1 MKIRN
6 NNINRP
12 AKSKRLLLQL
22 FAMIALAAAPN
33 CVYAQNLA
41 FHQTGASG
49 LPLDKHL
56 GMQQTAEWHY
66 YYYLPTGN
74 TPQMA
79 LNLPFVGWTGECN
92 DLEPYGWIRW
102 YDYTTDKAS
111 DQLTPYDSW
120 STKLLQGKDNNS
132 GTDIGLCAYK
142 IKTPSTNY
150 QKYVGVYYNKPSGA
164 DAADWA
170 GETIACDVSRYID
183 GTISKS
189 GSTYY
194 VTKEPTLTIRYI
206 FHIRSAAY
214 LANQIKEALCNGS
227 ANEYADLTL
236 EDNKRIVFGA
246 KNDAA
251 KMTLRTNLK
260 NSGGQTYWFYPLSN
274 ATNGKSVYATTES
287 QKIKASDFGTT
298 IKNATYIR
306 WIAYNEARTK
316 YYVLAAKGNQFYD
329 FKISDLN
336 NSSGWKNVEGN
347 ASASKPSDIGYG
359 HTAYIVAYAYDGTNM
374 CPVANFEVFIHQGY
388 PKMKSEINS
397 DGDVDRT
404 ISYLESKYNRA
415 MDPISFDK
423 DNPDLTFARPTT
435 ALNNM
440 SLKPSDF
447 KSRAYGFTYAE
458 LASKDYYNGGTHY
471 GKSPIHGDYGLYKS
485 GNLSGISAN
494 GENGYLW
501 WAYGSPTIYDR
512 TYEKTGGKQYGHFL
526 YVDASDE
533 SRQIASAD
541 FQANLCTGSQLVF
554 SGAVAEYTAAN
565 AAAPQVMFRLYGINK
580 DENGNVIDQKL
591 IQSFTSG
598 DFATNT
604 KDHKYGKWYQ
614 IFSKQVL
621 QKSTGVS
628 NYTTFRIVL
637 DNMCKSTEGADYCID
652 DLCLYTQTSKLDV
665 LQNRP
670 LCPSENGYETAPKE
684 ITLKLR
690 GIYETFQA
698 MVNMKE
704 SKLFYRI
711 CDENGK
717 PVEGIDYHNNGKN
730 YGVARIPAT
739 YDAAAVLPAE
749 AADGLTNVP
758 MFENDNSGNRC
769 LVIANRNFN
778 LVPGKNYHVSIAY
791 PSEDNADQPGPWGKS
806 NDVCSTYSDPF
817 QIVKQNI
824 IVTDV
829 TSNVVTVVRVK
840 CDGSET
846 ANLTLYAKLETVDK
860 VNGGK
865 VELPNVQFD
874 WFFSESNCKN
884 DINTNGVLEALHHFR
899 DVYPSAT
906 TLGNESGAFTKADRT
921 LLKQYIDNGRLLI
934 TANSTISKFNDFG
947 RFEVAAIPIA
957 NTITVGGQQYDI
969 CTDPMM
975 FPLTIVKDGP
985 RIYTGFKDVTYPDE
999 SRNLR
1004 IGLPQIKAIIAK
1016 ADGKLLVPMTRM
1028 EDAESVTLE
1037 NDGKVWISETND
1049 PNMTLTSGQ
1058 AQHIATVTTATIDK
1072 NDATIGIRFNDDAAT
1087 RLREGYMYELNF
1099 SFSKIESS
1107 ASATCPGEVFINLL
1121 VVPEYTTWMPSAATN
1136 AMWNHDTNWLRSSPD
1151 EICSA
1156 NYARYSGERTAA
1168 YLPMKF
1174 TKVTIPTL
1182 TDRIYPNLGE
1192 ISYRANGIANGYG
1205 NIAYDM
1211 ITKWTD
1217 NTADHSDAG
1226 DGIFGCEK
1234 WKGNLCDQI
1243 YFKPEAELLFASH
1256 LTYNKAYVEKKLT
1269 PNTWSVMSSPLK
1281 QTYAGDLYVPANNGQ
1296 EQSEAFKEMTYSE
1309 SMNNR
1314 NAYPIYQR
1322 SWDGDVQQVID
1333 NTTFYKANHDGQIE
1347 ETTGNEIT
1355 LNSAYWTHVYNKVD
1369 EAYAKGKAFAVKA
1382 GDKYTEGAKNNSF
1395 ALIRLPKA
1403 DTQYSYYDS
1412 QSNTNVSATVQK
1424 TADNYRMQ
1432 LGDDAN
1438 DHTMQLLQPLN
1449 QNVHEGNSYHLVGNP
1464 YPSSLS
1470 MYRFLKANTAFERSV
1485 WTFADGKFTAH
1496 AIDTSLDYDK
1506 KKDVI
1511 IPPTQAFFV
1520 KVKSAETVPVNVLF
1534 NASMLINRWVT
1545 GGEKALTPQPT
1556 IILST
1561 SDGTRSSQSKLIVS
1575 AEASRDYVEGED
1587 VDMLG
1592 EGNIAEIA
1600 QAYSVAGSQA
1610 VALNATDD
1618 IDWMPIG
1625 VVADKSRSTD
1635 VTVNLNSKM
1644 LRKMND
1650 EGGKLFIYDATSKKF
1665 SEIADGMQIEMMAND
1680 HGRYYITT
1688 NNWVVPTGI
1697 NAIRCFSPA
1706 QGTIIVAVLNGEVKQ
1721 AKVYDTAGALVTSSR
1736 STAGERC
1743 QLSVQQPGVYI
1754 VKATTMDDKTETF
1767 KIVVK

>member
-74 TPQMA
+74 TKQMA

-111 DQLTPYDSW
+111 NQLTPYDSW
-120 STKLLQGKDNNS
+120 YTKLLQGKVENS
-132 GTDIGLCAYK
+132 NTNIGLCAYK
-142 IKTPSTNY
+142 IPTPLQNY
-150 QKYVGVYYNKPSGA
+150 RNSVGVYYKKPSGA

-189 GSTYY
+189 GRTYD

-214 LANQIKEALCNGS
+214 LANKIKTALCEGS
-227 ANEYADLTL
+227 AHEYSDLTL
-236 EDNKRIVFGA
+236 EDNQRIVFGLKDDNA
-246 KNDAA
+246 T
-251 KMTLRTNLK
+251 MTLRTNLN
-260 NSGGQTYWFYPLSN
+260 NSGGQSYWFYPLDN

-287 QKIKASDFGTT
+287 QKIKASDFQGT
-298 IKNATYIR
+298 IKQAKYIR
-306 WIAYNEARTK
+306 WIAYNEDRTK
-316 YYVLAAKGNQFYD
+316 YCVLTNEGNQFYD
-329 FKISDLN
+329 FKVNDLKN
-336 NSSGWKNVEGN
+336 NTLGWCYVNNNQSVRT
-347 ASASKPSDIGYG
+347 PDDIGVGY
-359 HTAYIVAYAYDGTNM
+359 TAYIVAYASDGTNM
-374 CPVANFEVFIHQGY
+374 CPIANFELFLHSGY
-388 PKMKSEINS
+388 PKTKQELTDDN
-397 DGDVDRT
+397 DLDRT
-404 ISYLESKYNRA
+404 LTYFDKRFKQKAE
-415 MDPISFDK
+415 ISFDNK
-423 DNPDLTFARPTT
+423 NDLTRPTT
-435 ALNNM
+435 ANNTIKM
-440 SLKPSDF
+440 PTGF
-447 KSRAYGFTYAE
+447 KSSTYGFTYSE
-458 LASKDYYNGGTHY
+458 LTDYYSETSTSRQRY
-471 GKSPIHGDYGLYKS
+471 TPIHGDYGLYKS
-485 GNLSGISAN
+485 ANLDGVSKFK
-494 GENGYLW
+494 NGYKW
-501 WAYGSPTIYDR
+501 WIDTRPLPTIYDR
-512 TYEKTGGKQYGHFL
+512 TYAKTGGKQFGHFL

-541 FQANLCTGSQLVF
+541 FEADLCTGSQLIF
-554 SGAVAEYTAAN
+554 SGAVADYTQTGS
-565 AAAPQVMFRLYGINK
+565 AAPQVMFRLYGIHK
-580 DENGNVIDQKL
+580 DADGNVTDQKL
-591 IQSFTSG
+591 IQSFISG
-598 DFATNT
+598 DFSTNT
-604 KDHKYGKWYQ
+604 KTHQYGKWYQ

-637 DNMCKSTEGADYCID
+637 DNMCKSTGGADYCID

-670 LCPSENGYETAPKE
+670 LCPSESGSETAPE
-684 ITLKLR
+684 NITFKLR

-698 MVNMKE
+698 MVNQKE

-711 CDENGK
+711 CDENGN
-717 PVEGIDYHNNGKN
+717 PVNGIDYDGDGQADQ
-730 YGVARIPAT
+730 YGTARIPAK
-739 YDAAAVLPAE
+739 YDATLYLPPY
-749 AADGLTNVP
+749 AADDKTNVP

-806 NDVCSTYSDPF
+806 NEVCSTYSDPF

-906 TLGNESGAFTKADRT
+906 TLKSASGVFTEPDRT
-921 LLKQYIDNGRLLI
+921 LLEQYIDNGRLLI
-934 TANSTISKFNDFG
+934 TANSTISKFNEFG

-1058 AQHIATVTTATIDK
+1058 AQHIATVTTATIGK

-1107 ASATCPGEVFINLL
+1107 ASATCPGEVFIKLL

-1156 NYARYSGERTAA
+1156 NYDRYSGERTAA

-1192 ISYRANGIANGYG
+1192 ISYRANDIANGYD

-1211 ITKWTD
+1211 ITKWAD

-1309 SMNNR
+1309 RVNNR

-1322 SWDGDVQQVID
+1322 SWDGDVQQVVD

-1438 DHTMQLLQPLN
+1438 DHTMKLLQPLN

-1496 AIDTSLDYDK
+1496 AIDTSLEYDK

-1520 KVKSAETVPVNVLF
+1520 KVKSAETVPDNVRF

-1561 SDGTRSSQSKLIVS
+1561 SDGTRSSQSELIVS

-1618 IDWMPIG
+1618 INWMPIG
-1625 VVADKSRSTD
+1625 IVAGKSRSTN

>member
-12 AKSKRLLLQL
+12 ATSRRLLLQL

-74 TPQMA
+74 TKQMA

-111 DQLTPYDSW
+111 NQLTRYDSRY
-120 STKLLQGKDNNS
+120 TKLLQGKDNNS

-150 QKYVGVYYNKPSGA
+150 QNYVGVYYNKPIGA

-183 GTISKS
+183 GNINQGRSIN
-189 GSTYY
+189 Y

-214 LANQIKEALCNGS
+214 LANKIKTALCEGS
-227 ANEYADLTL
+227 AKEYADLTL
-236 EDNKRIVFGA
+236 EDNQRIVFGLKDDNA
-246 KNDAA
+246 T
-251 KMTLRTNLK
+251 MTLRTNLN
-260 NSGGQTYWFYPLSN
+260 NSGGQSYWFYPLNN
-274 ATNGKSVYATTES
+274 ANNGKSVYATTEN
-287 QKIKASDFGTT
+287 QKIKESDFQST
-298 IKNATYIR
+298 IKQAKYIR
-306 WIAYNEARTK
+306 WIAYNEDRTK
-316 YYVLAAKGNQFYD
+316 YCVLTNEGNQFYD
-329 FKISDLN
+329 FKVNDLKN
-336 NSSGWKNVEGN
+336 NSNSWRNVEGN
-347 ASASKPSDIGYG
+347 SPTSTPTDIGVG
-359 HTAYIVAYAYDGTNM
+359 HTAYIVAYASDGTNM
-374 CPVANFEVFIHQGY
+374 CPIANFELFLHSGY
-388 PKMKSEINS
+388 PKTKQELTDDNDI
-397 DGDVDRT
+397 DRT
-404 ISYLESKYNRA
+404 LTYFDKRFKQKAE
-415 MDPISFDK
+415 ISFDNK
-423 DNPDLTFARPTT
+423 NDLTRPTT
-435 ALNNM
+435 ANNTIK
-440 SLKPSDF
+440 KPTGF
-447 KSRAYGFTYAE
+447 KSSTYGFTYSE
-458 LASKDYYNGGTHY
+458 LTDYYSEASTSRQRY
-471 GKSPIHGDYGLYKS
+471 TPIHGDYGLYKS
-485 GNLSGISAN
+485 ANLDGVSKFK
-494 GENGYLW
+494 NGYKW
-501 WAYGSPTIYDR
+501 WTNTSPLPTIYDR
-512 TYEKTGGKQYGHFL
+512 TYAKTGGKQFGHFL

-541 FQANLCTGSQLVF
+541 FEADLCTGSQLIF
-554 SGAVAEYTAAN
+554 SGAVADYTQTN
-565 AAAPQVMFRLYGINK
+565 AAAPQVMFRLYGIHK
-580 DENGNVIDQKL
+580 DADGNVTDQKL
-591 IQSFTSG
+591 IQSFISG
-598 DFATNT
+598 DFSTNT
-604 KDHKYGKWYQ
+604 KTHQYGKWYQ

-637 DNMCKSTEGADYCID
+637 DNMCQSTGGADYCID

-670 LCPSENGYETAPKE
+670 LCPSESGSETAPE
-684 ITLKLR
+684 NITFKLR

-698 MVNMKE
+698 MVDMKE

-711 CDENGK
+711 CDENGN
-717 PVEGIDYHNNGKN
+717 PVNGIDYDGDGQADQ
-730 YGVARIPAT
+730 YGTARIPAK
-739 YDAAAVLPAE
+739 YDATLCLPTD
-749 AADGLTNVP
+749 AADGKTNVP

-906 TLGNESGAFTKADRT
+906 TLISASGVFTEADHT

-934 TANSTISKFNDFG
+934 TANSTISKFNEFG

-1058 AQHIATVTTATIDK
+1058 AQHIATVTTATIGK

-1087 RLREGYMYELNF
+1087 RLREGYRYELNF

-1151 EICSA
+1151 EICST
-1156 NYARYSGERTAA
+1156 NYTRYSGERTAA

-1182 TDRIYPNLGE
+1182 TDRIYPNLNE
-1192 ISYRANGIANGYG
+1192 ISYRANGIANGYD

-1520 KVKSAETVPVNVLF
+1520 KVKSAETVPDNVLF

-1561 SDGTRSSQSKLIVS
+1561 SDGTRSSQSELIVS

-1587 VDMLG
+1587 VEMLG

-1600 QAYSVAGSQA
+1600 QVYSVAGTQA
-1610 VALNATDD
+1610 VALNASDD
-1618 IDWMPIG
+1618 INWMPVG
-1625 VVADKSRSTD
+1625 VVAPKSKDID
-1635 VTVNLNSKM
+1635 VNISLNGKM

-1650 EGGKLFIYDATSKKF
+1650 EGGKLFVYDATSKKF

>member
-74 TPQMA
+74 TKQMA

-120 STKLLQGKDNNS
+120 STRLLQVKDENS
-132 GTDIGLCAYK
+132 NTNIGLCAYK

-183 GTISKS
+183 YKTTTSSRVTYISQ
-189 GSTYY
+189 
-194 VTKEPTLTIRYI
+194 EPTLSIRYI

-274 ATNGKSVYATTES
+274 ATNGKSVYATTEN
-287 QKIKASDFGTT
+287 QKIKESDFQST
-298 IKNATYIR
+298 IKQAKYIR
-306 WIAYNEARTK
+306 WIAYNEDRTK
-316 YYVLAAKGNQFYD
+316 YCVLTNKGNQFYD
-329 FKISDLN
+329 FKVNDLKN
-336 NSSGWKNVEGN
+336 NTLGWCYVNNNQSVRT
-347 ASASKPSDIGYG
+347 PTDIGVG
-359 HTAYIVAYAYDGTNM
+359 HTAYIVAYASDGINM
-374 CPVANFEVFIHQGY
+374 CPIANFELFLHSGY
-388 PKMKSEINS
+388 PKTKQELTDDN
-397 DGDVDRT
+397 DLDRT
-404 ISYLESKYNRA
+404 LTYFDKRFKQKAE
-415 MDPISFDK
+415 ISFDNK
-423 DNPDLTFARPTT
+423 NDLTRPTT
-435 ALNNM
+435 ANNTIKM
-440 SLKPSDF
+440 PTGF
-447 KSRAYGFTYAE
+447 KSSTYGFTYSE
-458 LASKDYYNGGTHY
+458 LTDYYSETSTSRQRY
-471 GKSPIHGDYGLYKS
+471 TPIHGDYGLYKS
-485 GNLSGISAN
+485 ANLDGVSKFK
-494 GENGYLW
+494 NGYKW
-501 WAYGSPTIYDR
+501 WTNTSPLPTIYDR
-512 TYEKTGGKQYGHFL
+512 TYAKTGGKQFGHFL

-541 FQANLCTGSQLVF
+541 FEAHLCTGSQLIF
-554 SGAVAEYTAAN
+554 SGAVADYTQTG

-580 DENGNVIDQKL
+580 DADGNVTDQKL
-591 IQSFTSG
+591 IQSFISG
-598 DFATNT
+598 DFSTNT
-604 KDHKYGKWYQ
+604 KTHQYGKWYQ

-637 DNMCKSTEGADYCID
+637 DNMCKSTGGADYCID

-670 LCPSENGYETAPKE
+670 LCPSESGSETAPE
-684 ITLKLR
+684 NITFKLR

-698 MVNMKE
+698 MVDMKE

-711 CDENGK
+711 CDENGN
-717 PVEGIDYHNNGKN
+717 PVNGIDYDGDGQADQ
-730 YGVARIPAT
+730 YGTARIPAK
-739 YDAAAVLPAE
+739 YDATLCLPKY
-749 AADGLTNVP
+749 AADDKTNVP

-778 LVPGKNYHVSIAY
+778 LTPGKNYHVSIAY
-791 PSEDNADQPGPWGKS
+791 PSEDNADQPGLWGKS

-865 VELPNVQFD
+865 VELPNVHFD

-884 DINTNGVLEALHHFR
+884 DINTTGVLEALHHFR

-906 TLGNESGAFTKADRT
+906 TLRSASGVFTEADRT

-934 TANSTISKFNDFG
+934 TANSTINKFNEFG

-1037 NDGKVWISETND
+1037 NGGKVWISETND

-1058 AQHIATVTTATIDK
+1058 AQHIATVTTATIGK

-1107 ASATCPGEVFINLL
+1107 ASATCPGEVFIKLL

-1156 NYARYSGERTAA
+1156 NYDRYSGERTAA

-1192 ISYRANGIANGYG
+1192 ISYRANGIANGYS

-1234 WKGNLCDQI
+1234 WRGNLCDQI

-1296 EQSEAFKEMTYSE
+1296 EMSEAFKEMTYSE

-1382 GDKYTEGAKNNSF
+1382 GDKYTEGAKNNRF

-1412 QSNTNVSATVQK
+1412 QSNTNISATVQK

-1449 QNVHEGNSYHLVGNP
+1449 KNVHEGNSYHLVGNP

-1520 KVKSAETVPVNVLF
+1520 KVKSAETVPDNVLF

-1561 SDGTRSSQSKLIVS
+1561 SDGTRSSQSELIVS

-1610 VALNATDD
+1610 VALNTTDD

-1625 VVADKSRSTD
+1625 IVAGKSRSTD
-1635 VTVNLNSKM
+1635 VTVSLNSKM

-1721 AKVYDTAGALVTSSR
+1721 AKVYDTAGTLVTSSR

>member
-74 TPQMA
+74 TTKMA
-79 LNLPFVGWTGECN
+79 LNLPFVGWTGQCN

-102 YDYTTDKAS
+102 YDYSTDKKS
-111 DQLTPYDSW
+111 KQLSAYDNYYTYLKNS
-120 STKLLQGKDNNS
+120 KDNSS
-132 GTDIGLCAYK
+132 GTNIGLSAYK
-142 IKTPSTNY
+142 IASPSTNY
-150 QKYVGVYYNKPSGA
+150 QNYVGVNYTKPSGA

-170 GETIACDVSRYID
+170 GETIACDVSRYVD

-214 LANQIKEALCNGS
+214 LANKIKTALCEGS
-227 ANEYADLTL
+227 AKEYADLTL
-236 EDNKRIVFGA
+236 EDNQRIVFGLKDDNA
-246 KNDAA
+246 T
-251 KMTLRTNLK
+251 MTLRTNLN
-260 NSGGQTYWFYPLSN
+260 NSGGQSYWFYPLNN
-274 ATNGKSVYATTES
+274 ATNGKSVYATTEN
-287 QKIKASDFGTT
+287 QKIKASDFQST
-298 IKNATYIR
+298 IKQAQYIR
-306 WIAYNEARTK
+306 WIAYNEDRTK
-316 YYVLAAKGNQFYD
+316 YCVLASKGNQFYD
-329 FKISDLN
+329 FKVNDLKN
-336 NSSGWKNVEGN
+336 NTLGWRYVANNNNV
-347 ASASKPSDIGYG
+347 STPTDIGVG
-359 HTAYIVAYAYDGTNM
+359 HTAYIVAYASDGTNM
-374 CPVANFEVFIHQGY
+374 CPIANFELLLHSGY
-388 PKMKSEINS
+388 PKTKQELTDDN
-397 DGDVDRT
+397 DLDRT
-404 ISYLESKYNRA
+404 LTYFDNRFEQKA
-415 MDPISFDK
+415 EISFDDK
-423 DNPDLTFARPTT
+423 NDLTRPTT
-435 ALNNM
+435 ANNTIK
-440 SLKPSDF
+440 KPTGF
-447 KSRAYGFTYAE
+447 KSSTYGFTYPA
-458 LASKDYYNGGTHY
+458 LTDYYSKTSTSRQPNT
-471 GKSPIHGDYGLYKS
+471 PIHGDYGLYKS
-485 GNLSGISAN
+485 ANLDGVSKFAN
-494 GENGYLW
+494 GYKW
-501 WAYGSPTIYDR
+501 WTNASPLPTIYDR
-512 TYEKTGGKQYGHFL
+512 TWAKTGGKQFGHFL

-541 FQANLCTGSQLVF
+541 FEADLCTGSQLIF
-554 SGAVAEYTAAN
+554 SGAVADYTQTN

-580 DENGNVIDQKL
+580 DADGNVTDQKL
-591 IQSFTSG
+591 IQSFISG
-598 DFATNT
+598 DFSTNT
-604 KDHKYGKWYQ
+604 KTHQYGKWYQ

-637 DNMCKSTEGADYCID
+637 DNMCKSTGGADYCID

-670 LCPSENGYETAPKE
+670 LCPSESGNETAPE
-684 ITLKLR
+684 NITFKLR

-698 MVNMKE
+698 MVDMKE

-711 CDENGK
+711 CDENGN
-717 PVEGIDYHNNGKN
+717 PVNGIDYNSDGQADQ
-730 YGVARIPAT
+730 YGTARIPAK
-739 YDAAAVLPAE
+739 YDATLNLPAYS
-749 AADGLTNVP
+749 ADGKTNVP

-791 PSEDNADQPGPWGKS
+791 PSEENADQPGPWGKS

-824 IVTDV
+824 IVTDI

-874 WFFSESNCKN
+874 WFFSESNRSN

-906 TLGNESGAFTKADRT
+906 NLRSASGAFTEADRT

-934 TANSTISKFNDFG
+934 TANSTINKFNEFG

-985 RIYTGFKDVTYPDE
+985 RIYTGFKDVTYPTE
-999 SRNLR
+999 SRSLR

-1028 EDAESVTLE
+1028 EDAESVALE
-1037 NDGKVWISETND
+1037 NGGKVWISETND

-1058 AQHIATVTTATIDK
+1058 AQHIATVTTTTIGK
-1072 NDATIGIRFNDDAAT
+1072 NDATIGIRFNDDADT
-1087 RLREGYMYELNF
+1087 RLREGYYYELNF
-1099 SFSKIESS
+1099 SFNKIESS

-1156 NYARYSGERTAA
+1156 SYDRYSGERTAA

-1192 ISYRANGIANGYG
+1192 ISYRTNGIANGYG

-1309 SMNNR
+1309 SANNR

-1322 SWDGDVQQVID
+1322 SWDGDVQQVVD

-1403 DTQYSYYDS
+1403 DTNYSYYDS

-1432 LGDDAN
+1432 LGDNAN
-1438 DHTMQLLQPLN
+1438 DHTMQLMQPLN

-1470 MYRFLKANTAFERSV
+1470 MYRFLKANTAFESSV

-1520 KVKSAETVPVNVLF
+1520 KVKSAETVPDNVLF

-1556 IILST
+1556 IILTT
-1561 SDGTRSSQSKLIVS
+1561 SDGTRSSQSELIVS
-1575 AEASRDYVEGED
+1575 DEASRDYVEGED

-1618 IDWMPIG
+1618 INWMPIG

-1650 EGGKLFIYDATSKKF
+1650 EGGKLFVYDATSKKF

>member
-33 CVYAQNLA
+33 CVYAQNLS
-41 FHQTGASG
+41 FHKQGESG

-66 YYYLPTGN
+66 YYYLPTGK
-74 TPQMA
+74 TTKMA

-120 STKLLQGKDNNS
+120 YTKLLQGKDENS

-150 QKYVGVYYNKPSGA
+150 QYYVGVNYKKPSGA

-189 GSTYY
+189 GSTYD

-214 LANQIKEALCNGS
+214 LANKIKTALCEGS
-227 ANEYADLTL
+227 AKEYADLTL
-236 EDNKRIVFGA
+236 EDNQRIVFGLKDDNA
-246 KNDAA
+246 T
-251 KMTLRTNLK
+251 MTLRTNLN
-260 NSGGQTYWFYPLSN
+260 NSGGQSYWFYPLNN
-274 ATNGKSVYATTES
+274 ANNGKSVYATTEN
-287 QKIKASDFGTT
+287 QKIKASDFQST
-298 IKNATYIR
+298 IKQAKYIR
-306 WIAYNEARTK
+306 WIAYNEDRTK
-316 YYVLAAKGNQFYD
+316 YCVLTNEGSQFYD
-329 FKISDLN
+329 FKVNDLKK
-336 NSSGWKNVEGN
+336 NSNSWRNVEGN
-347 ASASKPSDIGYG
+347 SPTSTPNDIGVG
-359 HTAYIVAYAYDGTNM
+359 HTAYIVAYASDGTNM
-374 CPVANFEVFIHQGY
+374 CPIANFELFLHSGY
-388 PKMKSEINS
+388 PKTKQELTDDN
-397 DGDVDRT
+397 DLDRT
-404 ISYLESKYNRA
+404 LTYFDKRFKQKAE
-415 MDPISFDK
+415 ISFDNK
-423 DNPDLTFARPTT
+423 NDLTRPTT
-435 ALNNM
+435 ANNTI
-440 SLKPSDF
+440 KEPTGF
-447 KSRAYGFTYAE
+447 KSSTYGFTYSE
-458 LASKDYYNGGTHY
+458 LTDYYSETSTSRQRY
-471 GKSPIHGDYGLYKS
+471 TPIHGDYGLYKS
-485 GNLSGISAN
+485 ANLDGVSKFK
-494 GENGYLW
+494 NGYKW
-501 WAYGSPTIYDR
+501 WIDTRPLPTIYDR
-512 TYEKTGGKQYGHFL
+512 TYAKTGGKQFGHFL

-541 FQANLCTGSQLVF
+541 FEADLCTGSQLIF
-554 SGAVAEYTAAN
+554 SGAVADYTQTG

-580 DENGNVIDQKL
+580 DADGNVTDQKL
-591 IQSFTSG
+591 IQSFISG
-598 DFATNT
+598 DFSTNT
-604 KDHKYGKWYQ
+604 KTHQYGKWYQ

-637 DNMCKSTEGADYCID
+637 DNMCQSTGGADYCID

-670 LCPSENGYETAPKE
+670 LCPSESGSETAPE
-684 ITLKLR
+684 NITFKLR

-698 MVNMKE
+698 MVDMKE
-704 SKLFYRI
+704 SKLFYCI
-711 CDENGK
+711 CDENDN
-717 PVEGIDYHNNGKN
+717 PVNGIDYDGDGQADQ
-730 YGVARIPAT
+730 YGTARIPAK
-739 YDAAAVLPAE
+739 YDATLCLPKY
-749 AADGLTNVP
+749 AADGKTNVP

-778 LVPGKNYHVSIAY
+778 LTPGKNYHVSIAY
-791 PSEDNADQPGPWGKS
+791 PSEDNADLPGPWGKS

-906 TLGNESGAFTKADRT
+906 TLRSASGAFTEADRT

-975 FPLTIVKDGP
+975 FSLTIVKDGP

-1058 AQHIATVTTATIDK
+1058 AQHIATVTTATIGK

-1234 WKGNLCDQI
+1234 WRGNLCDQI

-1296 EQSEAFKEMTYSE
+1296 EMSEAFKEMTYSE

-1322 SWDGDVQQVID
+1322 SWDGDVQQVVD
-1333 NTTFYKANHDGQIE
+1333 NTTFYEANHDGQIE
-1347 ETTGNEIT
+1347 ETTGNEIK

-1403 DTQYSYYDS
+1403 DTQYNYYDS
-1412 QSNTNVSATVQK
+1412 QSKTNVSATVQK

-1464 YPSSLS
+1464 YTSSLS
-1470 MYRFLKANTAFERSV
+1470 MYRFLKANPAFENSIWTLDNGVMKTHSV
-1485 WTFADGKFTAH
+1485 PMD
-1496 AIDTSLDYDK
+1496 LDYDK
-1506 KKDVI
+1506 KTDVI
-1511 IPPTQAFFV
+1511 VNPTQAFFV
-1520 KVKSAETVPVNVLF
+1520 KVKEGETAPANVTF
-1534 NASMLINRWVT
+1534 NATMLINKDVT
-1545 GGEKALTPQPT
+1545 PGEKALIIRPT
-1556 IILST
+1556 VTLT
-1561 SDGTRSSQSKLIVS
+1561 TVNGERSSQSELIVND
-1575 AEASRDYVEGED
+1575 EASRDYVEGED
-1587 VDMLG
+1587 VEMLG

-1600 QAYSVAGSQA
+1600 QVYSVAGTQA
-1610 VALNATDD
+1610 VALNASDD
-1618 IDWMPIG
+1618 INWMPVG
-1625 VVADKSRSTD
+1625 VVAPKSKDID
-1635 VTVNLNSKM
+1635 VNISLNGKM

-1650 EGGKLFIYDATSKKF
+1650 EGGKLFIYDATTKKF
-1665 SEIADGMQIEMMAND
+1665 TEIADGMKVQMMAND

>member
-33 CVYAQNLA
+33 CVYAQNLS
-41 FHQTGASG
+41 FHKQGASG

-74 TPQMA
+74 TKQMA

-111 DQLTPYDSW
+111 NQLTRYDSRY
-120 STKLLQGKDNNS
+120 TKLLQGKDNNS

-150 QKYVGVYYNKPSGA
+150 QNYVGVYYNKPIGA

-183 GTISKS
+183 GNINQGRSIN
-189 GSTYY
+189 Y

-214 LANQIKEALCNGS
+214 LANKIKTALYEGS
-227 ANEYADLTL
+227 DKEYADLTL
-236 EDNKRIVFGA
+236 EDNQRIVFGLKDDNA
-246 KNDAA
+246 T
-251 KMTLRTNLK
+251 MTLRTNLN
-260 NSGGQTYWFYPLSN
+260 NSGGQSYWFYPLKN
-274 ATNGKSVYATTES
+274 ANNGKSVYATTEN
-287 QKIKASDFGTT
+287 QKIKESDFQST
-298 IKNATYIR
+298 IKQAKYIR
-306 WIAYNEARTK
+306 WIAYNEDRTK
-316 YYVLAAKGNQFYD
+316 YCVLTNEGNQFYD
-329 FKISDLN
+329 FKVNDLKN
-336 NSSGWKNVEGN
+336 NSNSWRNVEGN
-347 ASASKPSDIGYG
+347 SPTSTPTDIGVG
-359 HTAYIVAYAYDGTNM
+359 HTAYIVAYASDGTNM
-374 CPVANFEVFIHQGY
+374 CPIANFELFLHSGY
-388 PKMKSEINS
+388 PKTKQELTDDN
-397 DGDVDRT
+397 DLDRT
-404 ISYLESKYNRA
+404 LTYFDKRFKQKAE
-415 MDPISFDK
+415 ISFDNK
-423 DNPDLTFARPTT
+423 NDLTRPTT
-435 ALNNM
+435 ANNTIK
-440 SLKPSDF
+440 KPTGF
-447 KSRAYGFTYAE
+447 KSSTYGFTYSE
-458 LASKDYYNGGTHY
+458 LTDYYSEASTSRQRY
-471 GKSPIHGDYGLYKS
+471 TPIHGDYGLYKS
-485 GNLSGISAN
+485 ANLDGVSKFK
-494 GENGYLW
+494 NGYKW
-501 WAYGSPTIYDR
+501 WTNTSPLPTIYDR
-512 TYEKTGGKQYGHFL
+512 TYAKTGGKQFGHFL

-541 FQANLCTGSQLVF
+541 FEAKLCTGSQLIF
-554 SGAVAEYTAAN
+554 SGAVADYTQTG
-565 AAAPQVMFRLYGINK
+565 AAAPQVMFRLYGIHK
-580 DENGNVIDQKL
+580 DADGNVTDQKL
-591 IQSFTSG
+591 IQSFISG
-598 DFATNT
+598 DFSTNT
-604 KDHKYGKWYQ
+604 KTHQYGKWYQ

-637 DNMCKSTEGADYCID
+637 DNMCQSTGGADYCID

-670 LCPSENGYETAPKE
+670 LCPSQSGSETAPE
-684 ITLKLR
+684 NITFKLR

-698 MVNMKE
+698 MVDMKE

-711 CDENGK
+711 CDENGN
-717 PVEGIDYHNNGKN
+717 PVNGIDYDGDGQADK
-730 YGVARIPAT
+730 YGTARIPAK
-739 YDAAAVLPAE
+739 YDATLCLPKY
-749 AADGLTNVP
+749 AADDKTNVP

-778 LVPGKNYHVSIAY
+778 LTPGKNYHVSIAY
-791 PSEDNADQPGPWGKS
+791 PSEDNADQPGLWGKS
-806 NDVCSTYSDPF
+806 NEVCSTYSDPF

-829 TSNVVTVVRVK
+829 TSNMVTVVRVK

-906 TLGNESGAFTKADRT
+906 TLRSASGVFTEADRT

-934 TANSTISKFNDFG
+934 TANSTISKFNEFG

-1028 EDAESVTLE
+1028 EDAESVTLD

-1049 PNMTLTSGQ
+1049 PNMTLTSGH

-1107 ASATCPGEVFINLL
+1107 ASATCPGEVFIKLL

-1192 ISYRANGIANGYG
+1192 ISYRANGIANGYD

-1234 WKGNLCDQI
+1234 WRGNLCDQI

-1296 EQSEAFKEMTYSE
+1296 EMSEAFKEMTYSE

-1333 NTTFYKANHDGQIE
+1333 NTTFYKANHHGQIE

-1449 QNVHEGNSYHLVGNP
+1449 RNVHEGNSYHLVGNP

-1470 MYRFLKANTAFERSV
+1470 MYRFLKYNTAFERSV

-1520 KVKSAETVPVNVLF
+1520 KVKSAETVPDNVLF

-1592 EGNIAEIA
+1592 QGNIAEIA

-1610 VALNATDD
+1610 VALNTTDD

-1625 VVADKSRSTD
+1625 IVAGKSRSTD
-1635 VTVNLNSKM
+1635 FTVSLNSKM

>member
-111 DQLTPYDSW
+111 SQLTPYNSW
-120 STKLLQGKDNNS
+120 YTKLLQGKDKNS
-132 GTDIGLCAYK
+132 NTDIGLCAYK
-142 IKTPSTNY
+142 IPTPSQNY
-150 QKYVGVYYNKPSGA
+150 SNYVGVYYKKPSGA
-164 DAADWA
+164 EAADWA

-214 LANQIKEALCNGS
+214 LANKIKTALCEGS
-227 ANEYADLTL
+227 AKEYADLTL
-236 EDNKRIVFGA
+236 EDNQRIVFGLKDDNA
-246 KNDAA
+246 T
-251 KMTLRTNLK
+251 MTLRTNLN
-260 NSGGQTYWFYPLSN
+260 NSGGQSYWFYPLNN
-274 ATNGKSVYATTES
+274 ATNGKSVYATTEN
-287 QKIKASDFGTT
+287 QKIKESDFQST
-298 IKNATYIR
+298 IKQAKYIR
-306 WIAYNEARTK
+306 WIAYNEDRTK
-316 YYVLAAKGNQFYD
+316 YCVLTNEGNQFYD
-329 FKISDLN
+329 FKVNDLKN
-336 NSSGWKNVEGN
+336 NSNSWRNVEGN
-347 ASASKPSDIGYG
+347 SPTGTPTDIGVG
-359 HTAYIVAYAYDGTNM
+359 HTAYIVAYASDGTNM
-374 CPVANFEVFIHQGY
+374 CPIANFELFLHSGY
-388 PKMKSEINS
+388 PKTKQELTDDN
-397 DGDVDRT
+397 DLDRT
-404 ISYLESKYNRA
+404 LTYFDKRFKQKAE
-415 MDPISFDK
+415 ISFDNK
-423 DNPDLTFARPTT
+423 NDLTRPTT
-435 ALNNM
+435 ANNTIKM
-440 SLKPSDF
+440 PTGF
-447 KSRAYGFTYAE
+447 KSSTYGFTYSE
-458 LASKDYYNGGTHY
+458 LTDYYSEASTSRQRY
-471 GKSPIHGDYGLYKS
+471 TPIHGDYGLYKS
-485 GNLSGISAN
+485 ANLDGVSKLK
-494 GENGYLW
+494 NGYKW
-501 WAYGSPTIYDR
+501 WTNTSPLPTIYDR
-512 TYEKTGGKQYGHFL
+512 TYAKTGGKQFGHFL

-541 FQANLCTGSQLVF
+541 FEADLCTGSQLIF
-554 SGAVAEYTAAN
+554 SGAVADYTQTN
-565 AAAPQVMFRLYGINK
+565 AAAPQVMFRLYGIHK
-580 DENGNVIDQKL
+580 DADGNVTDQKL
-591 IQSFTSG
+591 IQSFISG
-598 DFATNT
+598 DFSTNT
-604 KDHKYGKWYQ
+604 KTHQYGKWYQ

-637 DNMCKSTEGADYCID
+637 DNMCQSTGGADYCID

-670 LCPSENGYETAPKE
+670 LCPSESGSETAPE
-684 ITLKLR
+684 NITFKLR

-698 MVNMKE
+698 MVDMKE

-711 CDENGK
+711 CDENGN
-717 PVEGIDYHNNGKN
+717 PVNGIDYNGDGQADQ
-730 YGVARIPAT
+730 YGTAPIPAK
-739 YDAAAVLPAE
+739 YDATLCLPTY
-749 AADGLTNVP
+749 AADGKTNVP

-884 DINTNGVLEALHHFR
+884 DIYTNGVLEALHHFR

-906 TLGNESGAFTKADRT
+906 TLKSASGAFTGADRK

-934 TANSTISKFNDFG
+934 TANSTISKFNEFG

-1058 AQHIATVTTATIDK
+1058 AQHIATVTTATIGK

-1156 NYARYSGERTAA
+1156 KYDRYSGERTAA

-1234 WKGNLCDQI
+1234 WRGNLCDQI

-1314 NAYPIYQR
+1314 NAYPIFQR

-1520 KVKSAETVPVNVLF
+1520 KVKSAETVPDNVLF

-1556 IILST
+1556 IILTT
-1561 SDGTRSSQSKLIVS
+1561 SDGTRSSQSELIVS

-1625 VVADKSRSTD
+1625 VVAGKSRSTD
-1635 VTVNLNSKM
+1635 VIVNLNSKM

>member
-33 CVYAQNLA
+33 CVYAQNLS
-41 FHQTGASG
+41 FHKQGASD

-56 GMQQTAEWHY
+56 DMQQTAEWHY

-74 TPQMA
+74 TRQMA
-79 LNLPFVGWTGECN
+79 LNLPFVGWTGDCN

-111 DQLTPYDSW
+111 SQLTPYDSRN
-120 STKLLQGKDNNS
+120 TKLLQRKDKNS
-132 GTDIGLCAYK
+132 NTDIGLCAYK
-142 IKTPSTNY
+142 IPTPIQNY
-150 QKYVGVYYNKPSGA
+150 RNYVGVNYKKPYGA

-214 LANQIKEALCNGS
+214 LANKIKTALCEGS
-227 ANEYADLTL
+227 AHEYSDLTL
-236 EDNKRIVFGA
+236 EDNQRIVFGLKDDNA
-246 KNDAA
+246 T
-251 KMTLRTNLK
+251 MTLRTNLN
-260 NSGGQTYWFYPLSN
+260 NSGGQSYWFYPLDN
-274 ATNGKSVYATTES
+274 ATNGKSVYATTEN
-287 QKIKASDFGTT
+287 QKIKESDFQGT
-298 IKNATYIR
+298 IKQAKYIR
-306 WIAYNEARTK
+306 WIAYNEDRTK
-316 YYVLAAKGNQFYD
+316 YCVLTNKGNQFYD
-329 FKISDLN
+329 FKVNDLKN
-336 NSSGWKNVEGN
+336 NTLGWCYVNNNQSVRT
-347 ASASKPSDIGYG
+347 PTDIGVG
-359 HTAYIVAYAYDGTNM
+359 HTAYIVAYASDGTNM
-374 CPVANFEVFIHQGY
+374 CPIANFELFLHSGY
-388 PKMKSEINS
+388 PKTKQELTDDN
-397 DGDVDRT
+397 DLDRT
-404 ISYLESKYNRA
+404 LTYFDKRFKQKAE
-415 MDPISFDK
+415 ISFDNK
-423 DNPDLTFARPTT
+423 NDLTRPTT
-435 ALNNM
+435 ANNTIK
-440 SLKPSDF
+440 KPTGF
-447 KSRAYGFTYAE
+447 KSSTYGFTYPG
-458 LASKDYYNGGTHY
+458 LTDYYENT
-471 GKSPIHGDYGLYKS
+471 SRQPNTPIHGDYGLYKS
-485 GNLSGISAN
+485 ANLDGVSKSN
-494 GENGYLW
+494 NGYKW
-501 WAYGSPTIYDR
+501 WTNTSPLPTIYDR
-512 TYEKTGGKQYGHFL
+512 TWAKTGGKQFGHFL

-541 FQANLCTGSQLVF
+541 FEADLCTGSQLIF
-554 SGAVAEYTAAN
+554 SGAVADYTQTGSAAQ
-565 AAAPQVMFRLYGINK
+565 QVMFRLYGINK
-580 DENGNVIDQKL
+580 DADGNVTDQKL
-591 IQSFTSG
+591 IQSFISG
-598 DFATNT
+598 DFSTNT
-604 KDHKYGKWYQ
+604 KDHQYGKWYQ

-637 DNMCKSTEGADYCID
+637 DNMCKSTGGADYCID

-670 LCPSENGYETAPKE
+670 LCPSESGSETAPE
-684 ITLKLR
+684 NITFKLR

-698 MVNMKE
+698 MVDMKE

-711 CDENGK
+711 CDENGN
-717 PVEGIDYHNNGKN
+717 PVNGIDYDGDGQADQ
-730 YGVARIPAT
+730 YGTARIPAK
-739 YDAAAVLPAE
+739 YDATLCLPKY
-749 AADGLTNVP
+749 AADGKTNVP

-791 PSEDNADQPGPWGKS
+791 PSEDDADQPGPWGKS

-906 TLGNESGAFTKADRT
+906 TLGNASGVFTDADHT

-934 TANSTISKFNDFG
+934 TANSTINKFNDFG

-969 CTDPMM
+969 CTAPMM

-1028 EDAESVTLE
+1028 EDAESVTLD

-1107 ASATCPGEVFINLL
+1107 ASATCPGEVFIKLL

-1156 NYARYSGERTAA
+1156 NYTLYSGERTAA

-1192 ISYRANGIANGYG
+1192 ISYRANGIANGYD

-1217 NTADHSDAG
+1217 NTADHSDNG
-1226 DGIFGCEK
+1226 NGIFGCEK
-1234 WKGNLCDQI
+1234 WQGNLCDQI

-1296 EQSEAFKEMTYSE
+1296 EMSEAFKEMTYSE

-1322 SWDGDVQQVID
+1322 SWDGDVQQVIA
-1333 NTTFYKANHDGQIE
+1333 NTTLYKANHDGQIE
-1347 ETTGNEIT
+1347 ETTGNEIK

-1403 DTQYSYYDS
+1403 DTNYSYYDS
-1412 QSNTNVSATVQK
+1412 QSKTNVSATVQK

-1432 LGDDAN
+1432 LGDNIN
-1438 DHTMQLLQPLN
+1438 DKTLTLTQPLN

-1464 YPSSLS
+1464 YTSSLS
-1470 MYRFLKANTAFERSV
+1470 MYRFLNANTAFERSV

-1520 KVKSAETVPVNVLF
+1520 KVKSAKTVPDNVLF

-1610 VALNATDD
+1610 VALNTTDD

-1625 VVADKSRSTD
+1625 VVAGKSRSTN
-1635 VTVNLNSKM
+1635 VTVSLNSKM

>member
-33 CVYAQNLA
+33 CVYAQNLT

-74 TPQMA
+74 TTKMA
-79 LNLPFVGWTGECN
+79 LNLPFVGWTGQCN

-102 YDYTTDKAS
+102 YDYSTDKKS
-111 DQLTPYDSW
+111 KQLSAYDNYYTYLKNS
-120 STKLLQGKDNNS
+120 KDNSS
-132 GTDIGLCAYK
+132 GTNIGLSAYE
-142 IKTPSTNY
+142 IATPSTNY
-150 QKYVGVYYNKPSGA
+150 QNYVGVYYKKPSGA
-164 DAADWA
+164 DAADWP
-170 GETIACDVSRYID
+170 GETIACDVSRYVD

-214 LANQIKEALCNGS
+214 LANKIKTALCEGS
-227 ANEYADLTL
+227 AKEYADLTL
-236 EDNKRIVFGA
+236 EDNQRIVFGLKDDNA
-246 KNDAA
+246 T
-251 KMTLRTNLK
+251 MTLRTNLN
-260 NSGGQTYWFYPLSN
+260 NSGGQSYWFYPLNN
-274 ATNGKSVYATTES
+274 ATNGKSVTATTEN
-287 QKIKASDFGTT
+287 QKIKASDFQST
-298 IKNATYIR
+298 IKQAQYIR
-306 WIAYNEARTK
+306 WIAYNEDRTK
-316 YYVLAAKGNQFYD
+316 YCVLASKGNQFYD
-329 FKISDLN
+329 FKVNDLKN
-336 NSSGWKNVEGN
+336 NTLGWRYVANNNNV
-347 ASASKPSDIGYG
+347 STPTDIGVG
-359 HTAYIVAYAYDGTNM
+359 HTAYIVAYAYDGTYM
-374 CPVANFEVFIHQGY
+374 CPIANFELLLHSGY
-388 PKMKSEINS
+388 PKTKQELTDDN
-397 DGDVDRT
+397 DLDRT
-404 ISYLESKYNRA
+404 LTYFDNRFEQKA
-415 MDPISFDK
+415 EISFDDK
-423 DNPDLTFARPTT
+423 NDLTRPTT
-435 ALNNM
+435 ANNTIK
-440 SLKPSDF
+440 KPTGF
-447 KSRAYGFTYAE
+447 KSSTYGFTYPA
-458 LASKDYYNGGTHY
+458 LTDYYSKTSTSRQPNT
-471 GKSPIHGDYGLYKS
+471 PIHGDYGLYKS
-485 GNLSGISAN
+485 ANLDGVSKFAN
-494 GENGYLW
+494 GYKW
-501 WAYGSPTIYDR
+501 WTNTSPLPTIYDR
-512 TYEKTGGKQYGHFL
+512 TWAKTGGKQFGHFL

-541 FQANLCTGSQLVF
+541 FEADLCTGSQLIF
-554 SGAVAEYTAAN
+554 SGAVADYTQTN

-580 DENGNVIDQKL
+580 DADGNVTDQKL
-591 IQSFTSG
+591 IQSFISG
-598 DFATNT
+598 DFSTNT
-604 KDHKYGKWYQ
+604 KTHQYGKWYQ

-637 DNMCKSTEGADYCID
+637 DNMCKSTGGADYCID

-670 LCPSENGYETAPKE
+670 LCPSESGSETAPE
-684 ITLKLR
+684 NITFKLR

-698 MVNMKE
+698 MVDMKE

-711 CDENGK
+711 CDENGN
-717 PVEGIDYHNNGKN
+717 PVNGIDYDGDGQADQ
-730 YGVARIPAT
+730 YGTARIPAK
-739 YDAAAVLPAE
+739 YDATLNLPAYS
-749 AADGLTNVP
+749 ADGKTNVP

-791 PSEDNADQPGPWGKS
+791 PSEENADQPGPWGKS

-824 IVTDV
+824 IVTDI

-860 VNGGK
+860 VNGSK

-874 WFFSESNCKN
+874 WFFSESNRSN

-906 TLGNESGAFTKADRT
+906 NLRNASGAFTEADRT

-934 TANSTISKFNDFG
+934 TANSTINKFNEFG

-985 RIYTGFKDVTYPDE
+985 RIYTGFKDVTYPTE
-999 SRNLR
+999 SRSLR
-1004 IGLPQIKAIIAK
+1004 IGLPQIKAIIAN
-1016 ADGKLLVPMTRM
+1016 ANGKLLVPMTRM
-1028 EDAESVTLE
+1028 EDAESVALE
-1037 NDGKVWISETND
+1037 NGGKVWISETND

-1058 AQHIATVTTATIDK
+1058 AQHIATVTTATIGKD
-1072 NDATIGIRFNDDAAT
+1072 DATIGIRFNDDAAT
-1087 RLREGYMYELNF
+1087 RLREGYYYELNF

-1121 VVPEYTTWMPSAATN
+1121 VVPEYTTWMPSTATN

-1156 NYARYSGERTAA
+1156 NYARYSGERTTA

-1234 WKGNLCDQI
+1234 WKGKLCDQI

-1309 SMNNR
+1309 SVNNR

-1322 SWDGDVQQVID
+1322 SWDGDVQQVVD

-1369 EAYAKGKAFAVKA
+1369 EAYTKGKAFAVKA

-1403 DTQYSYYDS
+1403 DTNYSYYDS

-1432 LGDDAN
+1432 LGDNAN
-1438 DHTMQLLQPLN
+1438 DHTMQLMQPLN

-1470 MYRFLKANTAFERSV
+1470 MYRFLKANTAFESSV

-1520 KVKSAETVPVNVLF
+1520 KVKSAETVPDNVLF

-1556 IILST
+1556 IILTT

-1575 AEASRDYVEGED
+1575 DEASRDYVAGED

-1618 IDWMPIG
+1618 INWMPIG
-1625 VVADKSRSTD
+1625 VVAGKSRSTN

>member
-1 MKIRN
+1 
-6 NNINRP
+6 
-12 AKSKRLLLQL
+12 
-22 FAMIALAAAPN
+22 
-33 CVYAQNLA
+33 
-41 FHQTGASG
+41 
-49 LPLDKHL
+49 
-56 GMQQTAEWHY
+56 
-66 YYYLPTGN
+66 
-74 TPQMA
+74 MA
-79 LNLPFVGWTGECN
+79 LNLPFVGWTGQCN

-102 YDYTTDKAS
+102 YDYSTDKKS
-111 DQLTPYDSW
+111 NQLSAYKDYYTYLKNS
-120 STKLLQGKDNNS
+120 KDNSS
-132 GTDIGLCAYK
+132 GTNIGLSAYE
-142 IKTPSTNY
+142 IATPSTNY
-150 QKYVGVYYNKPSGA
+150 QNYVGVYYKKPSGA
-164 DAADWA
+164 DAADWP
-170 GETIACDVSRYID
+170 GETIACDVSRYVD

-214 LANQIKEALCNGS
+214 LANKIKTALCEGS
-227 ANEYADLTL
+227 AKEYADLTL
-236 EDNKRIVFGA
+236 EDNQRIVFGLKDDNA
-246 KNDAA
+246 T
-251 KMTLRTNLK
+251 MTLRTNLN
-260 NSGGQTYWFYPLSN
+260 NSGGQSYWFYPLNN
-274 ATNGKSVYATTES
+274 ATNGKSVYATTEN
-287 QKIKASDFGTT
+287 QKIKASDFQST
-298 IKNATYIR
+298 IKQAQYIR
-306 WIAYNEARTK
+306 WIAYNEDRTK
-316 YYVLAAKGNQFYD
+316 YCVLASKGNQFYD
-329 FKISDLN
+329 FKVNDLKN
-336 NSSGWKNVEGN
+336 NTLGWRYVANNNNV
-347 ASASKPSDIGYG
+347 STPTDIGVG
-359 HTAYIVAYAYDGTNM
+359 HTAYIVAYAYDGTYM
-374 CPVANFEVFIHQGY
+374 CPIANFELLLHSGY
-388 PKMKSEINS
+388 PKTKQELTDDN
-397 DGDVDRT
+397 DLDRT
-404 ISYLESKYNRA
+404 LTYFDNRFEQKA
-415 MDPISFDK
+415 EISFDDK
-423 DNPDLTFARPTT
+423 NDLTRPTT
-435 ALNNM
+435 ANNTIK
-440 SLKPSDF
+440 KPTGF
-447 KSRAYGFTYAE
+447 KSSTYGFTYPG
-458 LASKDYYNGGTHY
+458 LTDYYSKTSTSRQPNT
-471 GKSPIHGDYGLYKS
+471 PIHGDYGLYKS
-485 GNLSGISAN
+485 ANLDGVSKFAN
-494 GENGYLW
+494 GYKW
-501 WAYGSPTIYDR
+501 WTNASPLPTIYDR
-512 TYEKTGGKQYGHFL
+512 TWAKTGGKQFGHVL

-541 FQANLCTGSQLVF
+541 FEADLCTGSQLIF
-554 SGAVAEYTAAN
+554 SGAVADYTQTN

-580 DENGNVIDQKL
+580 DADGNVTDQKL
-591 IQSFTSG
+591 IQSFISG
-598 DFATNT
+598 DFSTNT
-604 KDHKYGKWYQ
+604 KTHQYGKWYQ

-637 DNMCKSTEGADYCID
+637 DNMCKSTGGADYCID

-670 LCPSENGYETAPKE
+670 LCPSESGSETAPE
-684 ITLKLR
+684 NITFKLR

-698 MVNMKE
+698 MVDMKE

-711 CDENGK
+711 CDENGN
-717 PVEGIDYHNNGKN
+717 PVNGIDYNGDGQADQ
-730 YGVARIPAT
+730 YGTARIPAK
-739 YDAAAVLPAE
+739 YDATLNLPAYS
-749 AADGLTNVP
+749 ADGKTNVP

-824 IVTDV
+824 IVTDI

-874 WFFSESNCKN
+874 WFFSESNRSN

-906 TLGNESGAFTKADRT
+906 TLRNASGTFTEADRT

-934 TANSTISKFNDFG
+934 TANSTINKFNEFG

-985 RIYTGFKDVTYPDE
+985 RIYTGFKDVTYPTE
-999 SRNLR
+999 SRSLR
-1004 IGLPQIKAIIAK
+1004 IGLPQIKAIIAN
-1016 ADGKLLVPMTRM
+1016 ANGKLLVPMTRM
-1028 EDAESVTLE
+1028 EDAESVALE
-1037 NDGKVWISETND
+1037 NGGKVWISETND

-1058 AQHIATVTTATIDK
+1058 AQHIATVTTATIGKD
-1072 NDATIGIRFNDDAAT
+1072 DATIGIRFNDDAAT
-1087 RLREGYMYELNF
+1087 RLREGYYYELNF
-1099 SFSKIESS
+1099 SFSKIEST

-1156 NYARYSGERTAA
+1156 NYARYSGERTTA

-1192 ISYRANGIANGYG
+1192 ISYRTNGIANGYG

-1309 SMNNR
+1309 SANNR

-1322 SWDGDVQQVID
+1322 SWDGDVQQVVD

-1403 DTQYSYYDS
+1403 DAQYSYYDS
-1412 QSNTNVSATVQK
+1412 QSQSNVSATVQK

-1438 DHTMQLLQPLN
+1438 DHTMQLMQPLN

-1470 MYRFLKANTAFERSV
+1470 MYRFLKANTAFESSV

-1520 KVKSAETVPVNVLF
+1520 KVKSAETVPDNVLF

-1556 IILST
+1556 IILTT

-1575 AEASRDYVEGED
+1575 DEASRDYVEGED

-1618 IDWMPIG
+1618 INWMPIG
-1625 VVADKSRSTD
+1625 VVAGKSRSTD

>member
-6 NNINRP
+6 NNINRL
-12 AKSKRLLLQL
+12 ATSKRLLLQL
-22 FAMIALAAAPN
+22 LAMIALAAAPN

-74 TPQMA
+74 TTKMA
-79 LNLPFVGWTGECN
+79 LNLPFVGWTGQCN

-102 YDYTTDKAS
+102 YDYSTDKKS
-111 DQLTPYDSW
+111 NQLSAYNNYYTYLKNS
-120 STKLLQGKDNNS
+120 KDNSS
-132 GTDIGLCAYK
+132 GTNIGLSAYK
-142 IKTPSTNY
+142 IASPSTNY
-150 QKYVGVYYNKPSGA
+150 QNYVGVYYTKPSGA

-214 LANQIKEALCNGS
+214 LANKIKTALCEGS
-227 ANEYADLTL
+227 AKEYADLTL
-236 EDNKRIVFGA
+236 EDNQRIVFGLKDDNA
-246 KNDAA
+246 T
-251 KMTLRTNLK
+251 MTLRTNLN
-260 NSGGQTYWFYPLSN
+260 NSGGQSYWFYPLNN
-274 ATNGKSVYATTES
+274 ATNGKSVYATTEN
-287 QKIKASDFGTT
+287 QKIKASDFQST
-298 IKNATYIR
+298 IKQAQYIR
-306 WIAYNEARTK
+306 WIAYNEDRTK
-316 YYVLAAKGNQFYD
+316 YCVLASKGNQFYD
-329 FKISDLN
+329 FKVNDLKN
-336 NSSGWKNVEGN
+336 NTLGWRYVANNNNV
-347 ASASKPSDIGYG
+347 STPTDIGVG
-359 HTAYIVAYAYDGTNM
+359 HTAYIVAYAYDGTYM
-374 CPVANFEVFIHQGY
+374 CPIANFELLLHSGY
-388 PKMKSEINS
+388 PKTKQELTDDN
-397 DGDVDRT
+397 DLDRT
-404 ISYLESKYNRA
+404 LTYFDNRFEQKA
-415 MDPISFDK
+415 EISFDDK
-423 DNPDLTFARPTT
+423 NDLTRPTT
-435 ALNNM
+435 ANNTIK
-440 SLKPSDF
+440 KPTGF
-447 KSRAYGFTYAE
+447 KSSTYGFTYPG
-458 LASKDYYNGGTHY
+458 LTDYYSKTSTSRQPNT
-471 GKSPIHGDYGLYKS
+471 PIHGDYGLYKS
-485 GNLSGISAN
+485 ANLDGVSKFAN
-494 GENGYLW
+494 GYKW
-501 WAYGSPTIYDR
+501 WTNASPLPTIYDR
-512 TYEKTGGKQYGHFL
+512 TWAKTGGKQFGHFL

-541 FQANLCTGSQLVF
+541 FEADLCTGSQLIF
-554 SGAVAEYTAAN
+554 SGAVADYTQTN

-580 DENGNVIDQKL
+580 DADGNVTDQKL
-591 IQSFTSG
+591 IQSFISG
-598 DFATNT
+598 DFSTNT
-604 KDHKYGKWYQ
+604 KTHQYGKWYQ

-637 DNMCKSTEGADYCID
+637 DNMCKSTGGADYCID

-670 LCPSENGYETAPKE
+670 LCPSESGSETAPE
-684 ITLKLR
+684 NITFKLR

-698 MVNMKE
+698 MVDMKE

-711 CDENGK
+711 CDENGN
-717 PVEGIDYHNNGKN
+717 PVNGIDYDGDGQADQ
-730 YGVARIPAT
+730 YGTARIPAK
-739 YDAAAVLPAE
+739 YDATLNLPAYS
-749 AADGLTNVP
+749 ADGKSNVP

-824 IVTDV
+824 IVTDI

-874 WFFSESNCKN
+874 WFFSESNRSN
-884 DINTNGVLEALHHFR
+884 DINTNGVLEALRHFR

-906 TLGNESGAFTKADRT
+906 TLRNASGTFTEADRT

-934 TANSTISKFNDFG
+934 TANSTISKFNEFG

-985 RIYTGFKDVTYPDE
+985 RIYTGFKDVTYPTE
-999 SRNLR
+999 SRSLR
-1004 IGLPQIKAIIAK
+1004 IGLPQIKAIIAN
-1016 ADGKLLVPMTRM
+1016 ANGKLLVPMTRM
-1028 EDAESVTLE
+1028 EDAESVALE
-1037 NDGKVWISETND
+1037 NGGKVWISETND

-1058 AQHIATVTTATIDK
+1058 AQHIATVTTATIGKD
-1072 NDATIGIRFNDDAAT
+1072 DATIGIRFNDDADT
-1087 RLREGYMYELNF
+1087 RLREGYYYELNF
-1099 SFSKIESS
+1099 SFNKIEST

-1156 NYARYSGERTAA
+1156 NYARYSGERTTA

-1182 TDRIYPNLGE
+1182 NDRIYPNLNE
-1192 ISYRANGIANGYG
+1192 ISYRNNGIANGYG

-1256 LTYNKAYVEKKLT
+1256 LTYKKAYVEKKLT

-1309 SMNNR
+1309 SVNNR

-1322 SWDGDVQQVID
+1322 SWDGDVQQVVD

-1382 GDKYTEGAKNNSF
+1382 GDKYTEGAKNSSF

-1403 DTQYSYYDS
+1403 DTNYSYYDS

-1438 DHTMQLLQPLN
+1438 DHTMQLMQPLS

-1470 MYRFLKANTAFERSV
+1470 MYRFLKANTAFESSV

-1520 KVKSAETVPVNVLF
+1520 KVKSAETVPDNVLF

-1556 IILST
+1556 IILTT

-1575 AEASRDYVEGED
+1575 DEASRDYVEGED

-1618 IDWMPIG
+1618 INWMPIG
-1625 VVADKSRSTD
+1625 VVAGKSRSTD

-1706 QGTIIVAVLNGEVKQ
+1706 RGTIIVAVLNGEVKQ

-1754 VKATTMDDKTETF
+1754 VKAKTMDDKTETF

>member
-66 YYYLPTGN
+66 YYYLPTGS
-74 TPQMA
+74 TTKMA
-79 LNLPFVGWTGECN
+79 LNLPFVGWTGQCN

-111 DQLTPYDSW
+111 NQLTRYNRSYTYLKQ
-120 STKLLQGKDNNS
+120 SKDKNS
-132 GTDIGLCAYK
+132 GTDIGLSAYK
-142 IKTPSTNY
+142 ISTPSTNY
-150 QKYVGVYYNKPSGA
+150 QNYVGVNYNKPSGA

-183 GTISKS
+183 GTISQ
-189 GSTYY
+189 GSSINY

-214 LANQIKEALCNGS
+214 LANKIRTALCEGS
-227 ANEYADLTL
+227 AKEYADLTL
-236 EDNKRIVFGA
+236 EDNQRIVFGLKDDNA
-246 KNDAA
+246 T
-251 KMTLRTNLK
+251 MTLRTNLN
-260 NSGGQTYWFYPLSN
+260 NSGGQSYWFYPLNN

-287 QKIKASDFGTT
+287 QKIKASDFSST
-298 IKNATYIR
+298 IKQASYIR
-306 WIAYNEARTK
+306 WIAYNEDRTK
-316 YYVLAAKGNQFYD
+316 YCVLTNKGKQFYD
-329 FKISDLN
+329 FKVNDLKNNTLGWRNVANN
-336 NSSGWKNVEGN
+336 NSVST
-347 ASASKPSDIGYG
+347 PSDIGVG
-359 HTAYIVAYAYDGTNM
+359 HTAYIVAYAYDGTYM
-374 CPVANFEVFIHQGY
+374 CPIANFELLLHSGY
-388 PKMKSEINS
+388 PKTKQELTDDNDI
-397 DGDVDRT
+397 DRT
-404 ISYLESKYNRA
+404 LTYFDNRFEQKA
-415 MDPISFDK
+415 EISFDNK
-423 DNPDLTFARPTT
+423 NDLTRPTT
-435 ALNNM
+435 ANNTIK
-440 SLKPSDF
+440 KPTGF
-447 KSRAYGFTYAE
+447 KSSTYGFTYPT
-458 LASKDYYNGGTHY
+458 LTDYYSGGST
-471 GKSPIHGDYGLYKS
+471 SRQPNTPIHGDYGLYKS
-485 GNLSGISAN
+485 ANLDGVSKST
-494 GENGYLW
+494 NGYKW
-501 WAYGSPTIYDR
+501 WVNTSPLPTIYDR
-512 TYEKTGGKQYGHFL
+512 TWAKTGGKQFGHFL

-533 SRQIASAD
+533 SRQIASVDFEAD
-541 FQANLCTGSQLVF
+541 LCTGSQLIF
-554 SGAVAEYTAAN
+554 SGAVADYTQTN
-565 AAAPQVMFRLYGINK
+565 AAAPQVMFRLYGIHK
-580 DENGNVIDQKL
+580 DADGNVTDQKL
-591 IQSFTSG
+591 IQSFISG
-598 DFATNT
+598 DFSTNT
-604 KDHKYGKWYQ
+604 KTHQYGKWYQ

-637 DNMCKSTEGADYCID
+637 DNMCKSTGGADYCID

-670 LCPSENGYETAPKE
+670 LCPSESGSETAPE
-684 ITLKLR
+684 NITFKLR

-698 MVNMKE
+698 MVDMKE

-711 CDENGK
+711 CDENGN
-717 PVEGIDYHNNGKN
+717 PVNGIDYNGDGQADQ
-730 YGVARIPAT
+730 YGTARIPAT
-739 YDAAAVLPAE
+739 YDATLCLPAY
-749 AADGLTNVP
+749 AADGKTNVP

-778 LVPGKNYHVSIAY
+778 LVPGKSYHVSIAY

-824 IVTDV
+824 IVTDI
-829 TSNVVTVVRVK
+829 TSNVVTAVRVK
-840 CDGSET
+840 CDGSDT
-846 ANLTLYAKLETVDK
+846 ANLTIYAKLETVDK
-860 VNGGK
+860 INGGM
-865 VELPNVQFD
+865 VELSNVQFD
-874 WFFSESNCKN
+874 WFFSENDESN

-899 DVYPSAT
+899 DVYPNAT
-906 TLGNESGAFTKADRT
+906 TLQSARNSFTAADRA

-934 TANSTISKFNDFG
+934 SASNTINKFNNFG

-975 FPLTIVKDGP
+975 FPLVIVKDGP
-985 RIYTGFKDVTYPDE
+985 RIYTGFKDVIYPTND
-999 SRNLR
+999 RNLR

-1028 EDAESVTLE
+1028 EDAETVTLE
-1037 NDGKVWISETND
+1037 NNGKVWISETND
-1049 PNMTLTSGQ
+1049 PNMTLTNG
-1058 AQHIATVTTATIDK
+1058 HDEYIGTVTTATISKD
-1072 NDATIGIRFNDDAAT
+1072 DETIGIRFDDDAAS
-1087 RLREGYMYELNF
+1087 RLREGYWYEINF
-1099 SFSKIESS
+1099 SFNNNESS
-1107 ASATCPGEVFINLL
+1107 STASCPGEVFINLL
-1121 VVPEYTTWMPSAATN
+1121 VVPEYATWMPSTATN

-1156 NYARYSGERTAA
+1156 NYDRYSGERTAA

-1192 ISYRANGIANGYG
+1192 ISYRNNGIANHYG

-1296 EQSEAFKEMTYSE
+1296 ELSEAFKEMTYDE
-1309 SMNNR
+1309 SVNNR
-1314 NAYPIYQR
+1314 NAYPIFQR
-1322 SWDGDVQQVID
+1322 SWDGDVQQVVD

-1382 GDKYTEGAKNNSF
+1382 GDKYTEGAKNSSF

-1403 DTQYSYYDS
+1403 DTNYSYYDS

-1438 DHTMQLLQPLN
+1438 DHTMQLMQPLN

-1470 MYRFLKANTAFERSV
+1470 MYSFLKANTAFESSV

-1520 KVKSAETVPVNVLF
+1520 KVKSAETVPDNVLF

-1556 IILST
+1556 IILTT
-1561 SDGTRSSQSKLIVS
+1561 SDDTRSSQSELRIS

-1587 VDMLG
+1587 VEMLG

-1610 VALNATDD
+1610 VALNATND

-1625 VVADKSRSTD
+1625 IVAGKSRSTN
-1635 VTVNLNSKM
+1635 VTVSLNSKM
-1644 LRKMND
+1644 LRKMQD

>member
-66 YYYLPTGN
+66 YYYLPTGK
-74 TPQMA
+74 TTQMA
-79 LNLPFVGWTGECN
+79 LNLPFVGWTGEYN

-111 DQLTPYDSW
+111 NQLTRYDSW
-120 STKLLQGKDNNS
+120 STKLLQGKDKKS

-142 IKTPSTNY
+142 IPTPPQNY
-150 QKYVGVYYNKPSGA
+150 RNYVGVYYNKPYGA

-183 GTISKS
+183 GNISKS

-214 LANQIKEALCNGS
+214 LANKIKTALCEGS
-227 ANEYADLTL
+227 AHEYSDLTL
-236 EDNKRIVFGA
+236 EDNQRIVFGLKDDNA
-246 KNDAA
+246 T
-251 KMTLRTNLK
+251 MTLRTNLN
-260 NSGGQTYWFYPLSN
+260 NSGGQSYWFYPLKN
-274 ATNGKSVYATTES
+274 ANNGKSVYATTEN
-287 QKIKASDFGTT
+287 QKIKESDFQNT
-298 IKNATYIR
+298 IMQAKYIR
-306 WIAYNEARTK
+306 WIAYNEDRTK
-316 YYVLAAKGNQFYD
+316 YCVLTNKGNQFYD
-329 FKISDLN
+329 FKVNDLKN
-336 NSSGWKNVEGN
+336 NTLGWCYVNNNQSVRT
-347 ASASKPSDIGYG
+347 PTDIGVG
-359 HTAYIVAYAYDGTNM
+359 HTAYIVAYASDGTNM
-374 CPVANFEVFIHQGY
+374 CPIANFELFLHSGY
-388 PKMKSEINS
+388 PKTKQELTDDN
-397 DGDVDRT
+397 DLDRT
-404 ISYLESKYNRA
+404 LTYFDKRFKQKAE
-415 MDPISFDK
+415 ISFDNK
-423 DNPDLTFARPTT
+423 NDLTRPTT
-435 ALNNM
+435 ANNTIKM
-440 SLKPSDF
+440 PTGF
-447 KSRAYGFTYAE
+447 KSSTYGFTYSE
-458 LASKDYYNGGTHY
+458 LTDYYSETSTSRQRY
-471 GKSPIHGDYGLYKS
+471 TPIHGDYGLYKS
-485 GNLSGISAN
+485 ANLDGVSKFK
-494 GENGYLW
+494 NGYKW
-501 WAYGSPTIYDR
+501 WTNTSPLPTIYDR
-512 TYEKTGGKQYGHFL
+512 TYAKTGGKQFGHFL

-541 FQANLCTGSQLVF
+541 FEADLCTGSQLIF
-554 SGAVAEYTAAN
+554 SGAVADYTQTN

-580 DENGNVIDQKL
+580 DADGNVTDQKL
-591 IQSFTSG
+591 IQSFISG
-598 DFATNT
+598 DFSTNT
-604 KDHKYGKWYQ
+604 KTHQYGKWYQ

-637 DNMCKSTEGADYCID
+637 DNMCQSTGGADYCID

-670 LCPSENGYETAPKE
+670 LCPSESGSETAPE
-684 ITLKLR
+684 NITFKLR

-698 MVNMKE
+698 MVDMKE
-704 SKLFYRI
+704 SKLFYSI
-711 CDENGK
+711 CDENGN
-717 PVEGIDYHNNGKN
+717 PVNGIDYDGDGQADQ
-730 YGVARIPAT
+730 YGTARIPAT
-739 YDAAAVLPAE
+739 YDATLCLPIY
-749 AADGLTNVP
+749 AADGKTNVP

-806 NDVCSTYSDPF
+806 NAVCSTYSDPF

-906 TLGNESGAFTKADRT
+906 TLGNESGVFTEADRT

-934 TANSTISKFNDFG
+934 TANSTISKFNEFG

-957 NTITVGGQQYDI
+957 NTITVGGQRYDI

-1016 ADGKLLVPMTRM
+1016 ADGKLLVPITRM
-1028 EDAESVTLE
+1028 EDAENVTLE

-1107 ASATCPGEVFINLL
+1107 ASATCPGEVFIKLL

-1156 NYARYSGERTAA
+1156 NYADYGEQRTAA

-1192 ISYRANGIANGYG
+1192 ISYCANGIANGYG

-1234 WKGNLCDQI
+1234 WRGNLCDQI

-1296 EQSEAFKEMTYSE
+1296 EMSEAFKEMTYSE

-1322 SWDGDVQQVID
+1322 SWDGDVQQVVD
-1333 NTTFYKANHDGQIE
+1333 NATFYKANHDGQIE

-1496 AIDTSLDYDK
+1496 AIDTSLEYDK

-1520 KVKSAETVPVNVLF
+1520 KVKSAETVPDNVLF

-1556 IILST
+1556 IILTT
-1561 SDGTRSSQSKLIVS
+1561 SDGTRSSQSKLIVN

-1625 VVADKSRSTD
+1625 VVAGKSRSTD

>member
-74 TPQMA
+74 TTQMA

-111 DQLTPYDSW
+111 SQLSAYRS
-120 STKLLQGKDNNS
+120 SYTKLLQSRDNSSRTN
-132 GTDIGLCAYK
+132 IGLCAYK
-142 IKTPSTNY
+142 IPTPLQNY
-150 QKYVGVYYNKPSGA
+150 RNSVGVYYNKPSGA

-214 LANQIKEALCNGS
+214 LANKIKTALCEGS
-227 ANEYADLTL
+227 AKEYADLTL
-236 EDNKRIVFGA
+236 EDNQRIVFGLKDDNA
-246 KNDAA
+246 T
-251 KMTLRTNLK
+251 MTLRTNLN
-260 NSGGQTYWFYPLSN
+260 NSGGQSYWFYPLNN
-274 ATNGKSVYATTES
+274 ANNGKSVYATTEN
-287 QKIKASDFGTT
+287 QKIKESDFQST
-298 IKNATYIR
+298 IKQAKYIR
-306 WIAYNEARTK
+306 WIAYNEDRTK
-316 YYVLAAKGNQFYD
+316 YCVLTNEGNQFYD
-329 FKISDLN
+329 FKVNDLKN
-336 NSSGWKNVEGN
+336 NTLGWHYVNNNQSV
-347 ASASKPSDIGYG
+347 STPTDIGVG
-359 HTAYIVAYAYDGTNM
+359 HTAYIVAYASDGTNM
-374 CPVANFEVFIHQGY
+374 CPIANFELFLHSGY
-388 PKMKSEINS
+388 PKTKQELTDDN
-397 DGDVDRT
+397 DLDRT
-404 ISYLESKYNRA
+404 LTYFDKRFKQKAE
-415 MDPISFDK
+415 ISFDNK
-423 DNPDLTFARPTT
+423 NDLTRPTT
-435 ALNNM
+435 ANNTIK
-440 SLKPSDF
+440 KPTGF
-447 KSRAYGFTYAE
+447 KSSTYGFTYSE
-458 LASKDYYNGGTHY
+458 LTDYYSEASTSRQRY
-471 GKSPIHGDYGLYKS
+471 TPIHGDYGLYKS
-485 GNLSGISAN
+485 ANLDGVSKFK
-494 GENGYLW
+494 NGYKW
-501 WAYGSPTIYDR
+501 WTNTSPLPTIYDR
-512 TYEKTGGKQYGHFL
+512 TYAKTGGKQFGHFL

-541 FQANLCTGSQLVF
+541 FEADLCTGSQLIF
-554 SGAVAEYTAAN
+554 SGAVADYTQTN
-565 AAAPQVMFRLYGINK
+565 AAAPQVMFRLYGIHK
-580 DENGNVIDQKL
+580 DADGNVTDQKL
-591 IQSFTSG
+591 IQSFISG
-598 DFATNT
+598 DFSTNT
-604 KDHKYGKWYQ
+604 KTHQYGKWYQ

-637 DNMCKSTEGADYCID
+637 DNMCQSTGGADYCID

-670 LCPSENGYETAPKE
+670 LCPSESGSETAPE
-684 ITLKLR
+684 NITFKLR

-698 MVNMKE
+698 MVDMKE
-704 SKLFYRI
+704 SKLFYCI
-711 CDENGK
+711 CDENGNT
-717 PVEGIDYHNNGKN
+717 VNGIDYDGDGQADLYGK
-730 YGVARIPAT
+730 ARIPAK
-739 YDAAAVLPAE
+739 YDATLCLPTY
-749 AADGLTNVP
+749 AADGKTNVP

-791 PSEDNADQPGPWGKS
+791 PSEDNADQPGPWGRS

-865 VELPNVQFD
+865 VELPNVHFD

-906 TLGNESGAFTKADRT
+906 TLRSASRVFTDADRT

-1058 AQHIATVTTATIDK
+1058 AQHIATVTTATIGK

-1087 RLREGYMYELNF
+1087 RLREGYRYELNF

-1151 EICSA
+1151 EICST
-1156 NYARYSGERTAA
+1156 NYTRYSGERTAA

-1234 WKGNLCDQI
+1234 WRGNLCDQI

-1296 EQSEAFKEMTYSE
+1296 EMSEAFKEMTYDE

-1333 NTTFYKANHDGQIE
+1333 NTTFYKANHAGQIE
-1347 ETTGNEIT
+1347 ETTGNEIK

>member
-1 MKIRN
+1 MKSRK

-12 AKSKRLLLQL
+12 APSRRLLLQL
-22 FAMIALAAAPN
+22 LAMMALTAAPSS
-33 CVYAQNLA
+33 VYAQSLG
-41 FHQTGASG
+41 FHKNGQSG
-49 LPLDKHL
+49 LPLDSR

-66 YYYLPTGN
+66 YYYLPTGSS
-74 TPQMA
+74 TME
-79 LNLPFVGWTGECN
+79 LELPFAGWGDSSTN

-102 YDYTTDKAS
+102 YDYNTDLKS
-111 DQLTPYDSW
+111 DKLTEYSS
-120 STKLLQGKDNNS
+120 STSLNSLKDYNS
-132 GTDIGLCAYK
+132 KKDIGLIAGSLGNSARNYAGVKYK
-142 IKTPSTNY
+142 
-150 QKYVGVYYNKPSGA
+150 KPTGA
-164 DAADWA
+164 DAEDWA
-170 GETIACDVSRYID
+170 GETIACDVSRYND
-183 GTISKS
+183 YSFKQVSS
-189 GSTYY
+189 GPWYNPTYTNY
-194 VTKEPTLTIRYI
+194 VEHEPTLSIRYI
-206 FHIRSAAY
+206 FHIKSAAY
-214 LANQIKEALCNGS
+214 LAKQIKDALCDHS
-227 ANEYADLTL
+227 RAANLTL

-246 KNDAA
+246 KDANA
-251 KMTLRTNLK
+251 KMTLRTNMK
-260 NSGGQTYWFYPLSN
+260 NSGGQSYWFYPLR
-274 ATNGKSVYATTES
+274 TTKGKTVYPTTEA
-287 QKIKASDFGTT
+287 QKITAADFNTT
-298 IKNATYIR
+298 MKQANKIVWTAYNEDKTKFCQLSSTTQFCDLTINALKNATWR
-306 WIAYNEARTK
+306 N
-316 YYVLAAKGNQFYD
+316 VSNDAKN
-329 FKISDLN
+329 FKST
-336 NSSGWKNVEGN
+336 
-347 ASASKPSDIGYG
+347 DIGFEQTVYV
-359 HTAYIVAYAYDGTNM
+359 VAWAANGDDM
-374 CPVANFEVFIHQGY
+374 CPVANFEVFIHKGY
-388 PKMKSEINS
+388 PKTKDELTA

-404 ISYLESKYNRA
+404 ISYFEDKYEQQ
-415 MDPISFDK
+415 MDISFDD
-423 DNPDLTFARPTT
+423 DNPDLTLDAPTT
-435 ALNNM
+435 PLNNM
-440 SLKPSDF
+440 SHKPSDF

-458 LASKDYYNGGTHY
+458 LDSKDYYNGGTHY

-494 GENGYLW
+494 GKNGYRW

-512 TYEKTGGKQYGHFL
+512 THEKTGGKQYGHFL
-526 YVDASDE
+526 YVDASNE

-621 QKSTGVS
+621 QKSTEVS

-637 DNMCKSTEGADYCID
+637 DNMCKSTGGADYCID

-665 LQNRP
+665 LQNQP
-670 LCPSENGYETAPKE
+670 LCPSESGSETAPKN
-684 ITLKLR
+684 ITFKLR

-698 MVNMKE
+698 MVDMKE

-711 CDENGK
+711 CDENGNR
-717 PVEGIDYHNNGKN
+717 VNGIDYNGDGQADQ
-730 YGVARIPAT
+730 YGTARIPAK
-739 YDAAAVLPAE
+739 YDATLYLPTY
-749 AADGLTNVP
+749 AADSKTNVP

-906 TLGNESGAFTKADRT
+906 TLRSASRVFTDADRT

-1058 AQHIATVTTATIDK
+1058 AQHIATVTTATIGK

-1107 ASATCPGEVFINLL
+1107 ASATCPGEVFIKLL

-1151 EICSA
+1151 EICST
-1156 NYARYSGERTAA
+1156 NYTRYSGERTAA

-1182 TDRIYPNLGE
+1182 TDRIYPNLNE
-1192 ISYRANGIANGYG
+1192 ISYRANGIANGYD

-1226 DGIFGCEK
+1226 NGIFGCEK

-1309 SMNNR
+1309 RVNNR

-1520 KVKSAETVPVNVLF
+1520 KVKSAETVPDNVSF

-1556 IILST
+1556 IILTT
-1561 SDGTRSSQSKLIVS
+1561 SDGTRSSQSELIVS

-1625 VVADKSRSTD
+1625 VVADKSRSTN

>member
-33 CVYAQNLA
+33 CVYAQSLG
-41 FHQTGASG
+41 FHYKGHSG
-49 LPLDKHL
+49 MQLDSR

-74 TPQMA
+74 TTKMA
-79 LNLPFVGWTGECN
+79 LNLPFVGWTGEYN

-111 DQLTPYDSW
+111 NQLTPYGSW
-120 STKLLQGKDNNS
+120 YTNLLLQGKDENS

-150 QKYVGVYYNKPSGA
+150 QKYVGVYYNKPTGA
-164 DAADWA
+164 DAADWP

-183 GTISKS
+183 GNINQGRSIN
-189 GSTYY
+189 Y

-214 LANQIKEALCNGS
+214 LANKIKTALCEGS
-227 ANEYADLTL
+227 AKEYADLTL
-236 EDNKRIVFGA
+236 EDNQRIVFGLKDDNA
-246 KNDAA
+246 T
-251 KMTLRTNLK
+251 MTLRTNLN
-260 NSGGQTYWFYPLSN
+260 NSGGQSYWFYPLNN
-274 ATNGKSVYATTES
+274 ANNGKSVYATTEN
-287 QKIKASDFGTT
+287 QKIKESDFQNT
-298 IKNATYIR
+298 IMQAKYIR
-306 WIAYNEARTK
+306 WIAYNEDRTK
-316 YYVLAAKGNQFYD
+316 YCVLTNEGNQFYD
-329 FKISDLN
+329 FKVNDLKN
-336 NSSGWKNVEGN
+336 NSNSWCNVEGDSPTSTPN
-347 ASASKPSDIGYG
+347 DIGVG
-359 HTAYIVAYAYDGTNM
+359 HTAYIVAYASDGTNM
-374 CPVANFEVFIHQGY
+374 CPIANFELFLHSGY
-388 PKMKSEINS
+388 PKTKQELTDDN
-397 DGDVDRT
+397 DLDRT
-404 ISYLESKYNRA
+404 LTYFDKRFKQKAE
-415 MDPISFDK
+415 ISFDNK
-423 DNPDLTFARPTT
+423 NDLTRPTT
-435 ALNNM
+435 ANNTIKM
-440 SLKPSDF
+440 PTGF
-447 KSRAYGFTYAE
+447 KSSTYGFTYSE
-458 LASKDYYNGGTHY
+458 LTDYYSETSTSRQRY
-471 GKSPIHGDYGLYKS
+471 TPIHGDYGLYKS
-485 GNLSGISAN
+485 ANLDGVSKFN
-494 GENGYLW
+494 NGYKW
-501 WAYGSPTIYDR
+501 WTNTSPLPTIYDR
-512 TYEKTGGKQYGHFL
+512 TYAKTGGKQYGHFL

-541 FQANLCTGSQLVF
+541 FEADLCTGSQLIF
-554 SGAVAEYTAAN
+554 SGAVADYTQTN

-580 DENGNVIDQKL
+580 DADGNVTDQKL
-591 IQSFTSG
+591 IQSFISG
-598 DFATNT
+598 DFSSNT

-637 DNMCKSTEGADYCID
+637 DNMCQSTGGADYCID

-670 LCPSENGYETAPKE
+670 LCPSESGSETAPE
-684 ITLKLR
+684 NITFKLR

-698 MVNMKE
+698 MVDMKE
-704 SKLFYRI
+704 SKLFYSI
-711 CDENGK
+711 CDENGN
-717 PVEGIDYHNNGKN
+717 PVNGIDYDGDGQADQ
-730 YGVARIPAT
+730 YGTARIPAT
-739 YDAAAVLPAE
+739 YDATLCLPIY
-749 AADGLTNVP
+749 AADGKTNVP

-791 PSEDNADQPGPWGKS
+791 PSEDNADQPGSWGKS

-865 VELPNVQFD
+865 VELPNVLFD

-906 TLGNESGAFTKADRT
+906 TLESASGVFTEADRT
-921 LLKQYIDNGRLLI
+921 LLNQYIDNGRLLI

-1016 ADGKLLVPMTRM
+1016 ADGKLLVPITRM

-1058 AQHIATVTTATIDK
+1058 AQHIATVTTATIGK

-1234 WKGNLCDQI
+1234 WRGNLCDQI

-1296 EQSEAFKEMTYSE
+1296 EMSEAFKEMTYSE

-1333 NTTFYKANHDGQIE
+1333 NTTFYEANHDGQIE

-1449 QNVHEGNSYHLVGNP
+1449 RNVHEGNSYHLVGNP

-1496 AIDTSLDYDK
+1496 AIDTSLEYDK

-1520 KVKSAETVPVNVLF
+1520 KVKSAETVPDNVLF

-1592 EGNIAEIA
+1592 EDNIAEIA

-1610 VALNATDD
+1610 VALNTTDD

-1625 VVADKSRSTD
+1625 VVAGKSRSTN

-1721 AKVYDTAGALVTSSR
+1721 AKVYDTAGTLVTSSR